1 VLPPLAFNRMPSR
14 RRSQRISAALGA
26 LLLTLASCTAT
37 TSSTTTTTTTTQ
49 PTTSSITA
57 TPPSVPTDE
66 LPCLSGGAD
75 FVESGGA
82 GIIERDDSDAN
93 IVSGVRWSV
102 FEECERVVIDFAA
115 SSGAPAVSPPG
126 VGPLFIRPAGVLRLQ
141 LDPVV
146 TRSAFMDQVIE
157 GNLVTR
163 AYVVRRSTND
173 IFIDL
178 HLSQSALVRVNVVSG
193 PARVVVDVRPGGEP
207 YRALPVLTDNLV
219 VIDPVDGSVVFP
231 FTVNG
236 YSRGGE
242 SEIAVT
248 ISSGGTE
255 EVHTGAVG
263 AGGDAWGAFTVL
275 VPDGPTGPAAMI
287 IGDRIPIT
295 VDLS

>member
-1 VLPPLAFNRMPSR
+1 M
-14 RRSQRISAALGA
+14 
-26 LLLTLASCTAT
+26 
-37 TSSTTTTTTTTQ
+37 
-49 PTTSSITA
+49 
-57 TPPSVPTDE
+57 
-66 LPCLSGGAD
+66 
-75 FVESGGA
+75 ESGGA
-82 GIIERDDSDAN
+82 GVIERDDSDAN

-102 FEECERVVIDFAA
+102 FDECERVVIDFAA

-141 LDPVV
+141 FDPVV
-146 TRSAFMDQVIE
+146 TRSAFMDQVLE

-178 HLSQSALVRVNVVSG
+178 HLSQAALVRVNVVSG
-193 PARVVVDVRPGGEP
+193 PARVVVDIRPGGDP
-207 YRALPVLTDNLV
+207 YRAQPVITDSLV
-219 VIDPVDGSVVFP
+219 VIDPVEGSVVFP

-242 SEIAVT
+242 SEMAVA
-248 ISSGGTE
+248 ISSGGTD

-275 VPDGPTGPAAMI
+275 VPDGMAGPAAMI
-287 IGDRIPIT
+287 VGDRIPIT